1 MYLFYD
7 HTISR
12 NFLRALEVG
21 CVRFW
26 EAQKVLKI
34 MEFGSLRECVEK
46 LHYEDDRNFKMSG
59 NALESR
65 SVATN
70 YDSYKV
76 N

>member
-1 MYLFYD
+1 MIILPLE
-7 HTISR
+7 

-34 MEFGSLRECVEK
+34 MEFGSLRPQRACAVWKK

-59 NALESR
+59 NALESS

-70 YDSYKV
+70 YDS
-76 N
+76 

>member
-1 MYLFYD
+1 MIIRPLE
-7 HTISR
+7 

-26 EAQKVLKI
+26 EAQKVLKSWNLGPS
-34 MEFGSLRECVEK
+34 ESVWKK

-70 YDSYKV
+70 YDSYKGS
-76 N
+76 